1 MPVRTVEAM
10 NTSEADI
17 GAVDA
22 PSRRLKS
29 RWRRA
34 DDLGVDTNDSSRT
47 EDRGVSLVEIIVAI
61 ALIGTIVV
69 ATVNA
74 IFTSISVSSRTFI
87 AAEVETVLINA
98 SDRVNRAPQLCDYE
112 VYVDAAALAEGWDSS
127 LVSSTT
133 ERLVANT
140 GDTSADWETQPC
152 PADVAPFDV
161 QRVTITL
168 TDPDNKV
175 TKTLTV
181 VKSDV
186 S

>member
-1 MPVRTVEAM
+1 M
-10 NTSEADI
+10 NTSEADV

-34 DDLGVDTNDSSRT
+34 DDPGVDTNVPARAR
-47 EDRGVSLVEIIVAI
+47 DRGVSLVEIIVAI
-61 ALIGTIVV
+61 ALTSTLVV

-112 VYVDAAALAEGWDSS
+112 VYVDAAALAEGWQASQIS
-127 LVSSTT
+127 ATT
-133 ERLVANT
+133 ERLITNS
-140 GDTSADWETQPC
+140 GDSSADWETQPC

-168 TDPDNKV
+168 TDPDNKI

>member
-1 MPVRTVEAM
+1 M
-10 NTSEADI
+10 NTSEADV

-34 DDLGVDTNDSSRT
+34 DDPGVDTNVPARAR
-47 EDRGVSLVEIIVAI
+47 DRGVSLVEIIVAI
-61 ALIGTIVV
+61 ALTGTLVV

-112 VYVDAAALAEGWDSS
+112 VYVDAAALAEGWQASQIS
-127 LVSSTT
+127 ATT
-133 ERLVANT
+133 ERLITNS
-140 GDTSADWETQPC
+140 GDSSADWETQPC